1 MSMRWTRW
9 VAAAGVL
16 ATVSGCGGG
25 PRAAWPATP
34 APTSSAEPT
43 TSQPAPET
51 TPPADQT
58 TINTTDIT
66 GPLQGAALVQA
77 LRKGGLLLW
86 MSHTERDD
94 RSGAVTPEQ
103 MTSHD
108 CAAQSELTPTGR
120 RHAKQIGAA
129 IRALQLPITAVRT
142 ARLCRTQTTGR
153 LLRVAPITDDA
164 RLDASSTWGNRGGAA
179 AQQRATLQVLADA
192 PPAGTDLVLVSSAID
207 LPDVPGF
214 QPTVLQDVGPGETVV
229 FRPGPA
235 GNATLLAR
243 IGESAWPELLATVPA
258 LAPPTSTR

>member
-1 MSMRWTRW
+1 MAMRRTRW
-9 VAAAGVL
+9 VAAAGLLVL
-16 ATVSGCGGG
+16 ISGCGGG

-43 TSQPAPET
+43 ASQAAPQPV
-51 TPPADQT
+51 PPADQT
-58 TINTTDIT
+58 TINTTEIT

-103 MTSHD
+103 LTSHD
-108 CAAQSELTPTGR
+108 CAAQSELTATGR
-120 RHAKQIGAA
+120 QHAKQIGAA
-129 IRALQLPITAVRT
+129 IRALQLPITAVHT

-153 LLRVAPITDDA
+153 LLRIAPMTDDA

-179 AQQRATLQVLADA
+179 AQQRATLQVLSEA
-192 PPAGTDLVLVSSAID
+192 PPAGTDVVLISSAVDI
-207 LPDVPGF
+207 PDIPAF
-214 QPTVLQDVGPGETVV
+214 QPTVLQDIGAGEIVV

-243 IGESAWPELLATVPA
+243 IGESAWPELLEAVIAPSAPTAT
-258 LAPPTSTR
+258 R